1 MRTIEGT
8 KHGKGMKIAIVVSRF
23 NFEITKK
30 LLKGAV
36 DTLIRHG
43 IEKTNITV
51 VYVPGGL
58 EIPLTA
64 QTLAR
69 SGKYDGLI
77 ALGAVIKGGTRH
89 YLYVS
94 DNCMRGISEVTL
106 TTGVPI
112 ALGVLTTDTVDQA
125 LARASNASGLNRG
138 VEAAEAVIEMVNVL
152 KKVR

>member
-1 MRTIEGT
+1 MTTIEGK
-8 KHGKGMKIAIVVSRF
+8 KHGKGVRIAIVVSKF
-23 NFEITKK
+23 NYDVSKK

-43 IEKTNITV
+43 VEKTNMTV

-64 QTLAR
+64 QTLAG

-77 ALGAVIKGGTRH
+77 ALGAVIKGGTSH

-94 DNCMRGISEVTL
+94 DNCLRGISNVSL

-112 ALGVLTTDTVDQA
+112 TSGVLTTDTVDQA
-125 LARASNASGLNRG
+125 FARASHASGLNRG
-138 VEAAEAVIEMVNVL
+138 VEAAEALLEMVDVL